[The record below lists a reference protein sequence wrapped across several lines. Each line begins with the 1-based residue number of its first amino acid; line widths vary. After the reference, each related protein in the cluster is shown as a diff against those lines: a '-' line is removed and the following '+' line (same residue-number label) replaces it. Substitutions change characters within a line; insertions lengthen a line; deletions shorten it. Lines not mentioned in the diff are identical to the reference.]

1 MSVNNNESG
10 TNIWSDPEAVLSCAS
25 LIGELIMNANNINEP
40 DTSMNMSCCASCGTS
55 EDDEIQLRTCTA
67 CKSVRYCGVK
77 CQRDHRPKHKK
88 ACKKRAAEL
97 RDELLF
103 KQPES
108 SHLGDCPICLLPL
121 PIKEE
126 QITMVGCC
134 SINICDGCMYANGVR
149 EREKG
154 LEHKCP
160 FCRDPLLLSRDTIGS
175 VPGATSMK
183 RVEANDPMALCCMAD
198 ARYEE
203 GNYVD
208 AFEYLTKAAGL
219 GDAESHYKLSK
230 LYLNGEG
237 VEKDEKKQIHHLE
250 EAAIAGH
257 PYARLCLACYED
269 DIERF
274 DRADKHL
281 VIAANLGLD
290 ESIQSLK
297 DLHGKGF
304 FSKEQLA
311 AALRGHEAAVD
322 AMKSPQREAAEAS
335 ARRME
340 NNGIAKDTALAAAVS
355 VGRRLNE
362 ELTQDAIIAAVQ
374 SARRRENV
382 SSVH

>member
-1 MSVNNNESG
+1 
-10 TNIWSDPEAVLSCAS
+10 
-25 LIGELIMNANNINEP
+25 
-40 DTSMNMSCCASCGTS
+40 
-55 EDDEIQLRTCTA
+55 
-67 CKSVRYCGVK
+67 
-77 CQRDHRPKHKK
+77 
-88 ACKKRAAEL
+88 
-97 RDELLF
+97 
-103 KQPES
+103 
-108 SHLGDCPICLLPL
+108 
-121 PIKEE
+121 
-126 QITMVGCC
+126 
-134 SINICDGCMYANGVR
+134 
-149 EREKG
+149 
-154 LEHKCP
+154 
-160 FCRDPLLLSRDTIGS
+160 
-175 VPGATSMK
+175 MK
-183 RVEANDPMALCCMAD
+183 RVEANDPMALCCMAN

-208 AFEYLTKAAGL
+208 AFKYLTKAAGL

-269 DIERF
+269 DIGRERF

-281 VIAANLGLD
+281 IIAANLGLD
-290 ESIQSLK
+290 EAIQLLK

-340 NNGIAKDTALAAAVS
+340 NDGIDTDTILAAAVS

-362 ELTQDAIIAAVQ
+362 ELTQDAIIAEVQSARQ